1 MINPFFKNKGPF
13 KIERLLKSLNLDN
26 KQNFNNYKILDIK
39 KWCFEESYAQFNYCL
54 NNKQCFLAVL
64 HG

>member
-26 KQNFNNYKILDIK
+26 KQNFSNYKIL
-39 KWCFEESYAQFNYCL
+39 ER
-54 NNKQCFLAVL
+54 LAVVTQ
-64 HG
+64 